1 MYAIF
6 EDGGKQYKVKAGDA
20 LLVERRDLTEGQSEL
35 TFDNVLM
42 VGEGQAARVGTPLL
56 SGASVTAR
64 ILEEIKMPKV
74 VGLKFNRR
82 KGYRR
87 KWGHR
92 QRMLKVLI
100 TGIHA

>member
-6 EDGGKQYKVKAGDA
+6 EDGGKQYKVKEGDA
-20 LLVERRDLTEGQSEL
+20 LLVERRELAEGQSDL

-42 VGEGQAARVGTPLL
+42 VGEGQTARVGTPRLI
-56 SGASVTAR
+56 GASVTAR

-92 QRMLKVLI
+92 QRMLKVQI